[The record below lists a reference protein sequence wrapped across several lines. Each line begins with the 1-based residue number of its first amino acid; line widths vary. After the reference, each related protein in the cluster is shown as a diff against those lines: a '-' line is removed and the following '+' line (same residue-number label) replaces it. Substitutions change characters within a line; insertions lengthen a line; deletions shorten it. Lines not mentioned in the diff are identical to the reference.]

1 MTESELSLYTFLLF
15 YILFHY
21 SNFPEALH
29 ERNSINKIN
38 KSISLVSKRICI
50 FLSNV
55 FTIYHN
61 IPQNL
66 LLYNWITPCMFKL
79 GIILRRNCLK
89 LIEEIILYMI
99 LLCSAVMS
107 FVFLLLCT
115 FGNKKAKN
123 YFKQNFQIKNWDIA
137 IEMKISLSGHR
148 VTVIWH

>member
-29 ERNSINKIN
+29 AGNSINKLN

-79 GIILRRNCLK
+79 GIILGRNCLK

-99 LLCSAVMS
+99 LLCMISIS
-107 FVFLLLCT
+107 NGDLGEISLKLLPVFLMC
-115 FGNKKAKN
+115 
-123 YFKQNFQIKNWDIA
+123 
-137 IEMKISLSGHR
+137 
-148 VTVIWH
+148 